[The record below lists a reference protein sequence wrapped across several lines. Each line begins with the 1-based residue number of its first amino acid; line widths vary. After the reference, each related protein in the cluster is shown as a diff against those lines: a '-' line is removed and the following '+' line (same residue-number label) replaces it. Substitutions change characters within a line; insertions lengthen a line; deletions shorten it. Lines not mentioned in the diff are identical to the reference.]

1 MLRIHFTSDDL
12 QNIRVARQPDPLW
25 ELMCSVCRLETGQ
38 GPLEFGHWRRS
49 ARQRFSGDSNLGRAL
64 RPLRA
69 LIPATGYIPDFLTPP
84 VTGGGLSAGLDQVL
98 RTPRV
103 QLVRELTRLAESR
116 PVPNWTVSLGR
127 PGSDALKVLANSLG
141 IYFRGLLEPHWPH
154 IRTAVGNDVGV
165 RARVLLDG
173 GTQALLASLRPVARW
188 NAPVLEVD
196 YPVQRDLYL
205 EGRGLLLVP
214 SYFCWRRPTALAYP
228 GLDPVL
234 VYPVAKAPL
243 TVADGTDDGVE
254 RLLGRTRAAVLTEVA
269 GRSARTTSEV
279 AGAVGIA
286 LPSASYQ
293 IGVLRDGGLVA
304 SHRDGKYVLH
314 TATPLG
320 LRLLG
325 NGPRIRES
333 VPRPVRGAAA
343 GPWHDRGHA

>member
-1 MLRIHFTSDDL
+1 MLRIHFTSYDL

-25 ELMCSVCRLETGQ
+25 ELMCSVCRLEAGQ

-49 ARQRFSGDSNLGRAL
+49 VSQRFAGDSTLGRAL

-69 LIPATGYIPDFLTPP
+69 LIPSTGYIPDFLTPP
-84 VTGGGLSAGLDQVL
+84 VTGGGLSAGLDQLL

-103 QLVRELTRLAESR
+103 QLVREMSRLAESR
-116 PVPNWTVSLGR
+116 PLPTWAASLGR
-127 PGSDALKVLANSLG
+127 PGGDALKSLANALG

-154 IRTAVGNDVGV
+154 IRSAVGNDVGV
-165 RARVLLDG
+165 RSRALLDG
-173 GTQALLASLRPVARW
+173 GTQALLEGLRPMARW
-188 NAPVLEVD
+188 NAPVLEVN
-196 YPVQRDLYL
+196 YPIERDLYL

-214 SYFCWRRPTALAYP
+214 SYFCWRRPTALADP

-243 TVADGTDDGVE
+243 AVADGTDDGVE

-269 GRSARTTSEV
+269 GQSARTTSEV
-279 AGAVGIA
+279 AEAVGIA

-314 TATPLG
+314 TATLLG

-325 NGPRIRES
+325 NSPRIRPRE
-333 VPRPVRGAAA
+333 PRPVR
-343 GPWHDRGHA
+343 